1 MSHSLA
7 RSPRYRVRDEDIE
20 AGRRSIIEIDS
31 LTDEDFT
38 EYTCFVENSYGKDH
52 LTIRYSRRGRLSNIV
67 MRMHFKILNIF
78 HLTSLSYFD
87 FIECTYSYIRLYV
100 RMFILTFVMN
110 ACMYVCNMNVCIFLL
125 VRRYI

>member
-67 MRMHFKILNIF
+67 MRMYFKILNIF

-87 FIECTYSYIRLYV
+87 FIYS
-100 RMFILTFVMN
+100 
-110 ACMYVCNMNVCIFLL
+110 MYVFVHSFIRTYVYTYVCYECMH
-125 VRRYI
+125 VCM